1 MERLDGGGAMK
12 AVIRRMTDR
21 LIGMVAS
28 RARDQGLLDPRTS
41 PATKLAIAA
50 FHADWRARARRGDAL
65 PPGLGLGA
73 RVFSQFE
80 EDGLLLYLDAVLE
93 LEHHRFV
100 DIGAADGIN
109 SNCANLALNLGW
121 HGLFIEGNEELV
133 ARGRRF
139 YQSHPDTLLW
149 PPVFVQAFIT
159 RENINDLI
167 RDAGFSGPVGIVSID
182 IDGNDYWVW
191 EALDAVDPAVVI
203 IETHVEFGMRNIV
216 VPYDAQ
222 HVYPGKHPDYFSA
235 SPVAM
240 LRLAHRKGYRLVGA
254 NRYGFNLI
262 FVKRGLH
269 DDRVPEVPLES
280 VLTHP
285 RYFARLERFEAI
297 KDWKYETPK

>member
-1 MERLDGGGAMK
+1 
-12 AVIRRMTDR
+12 
-21 LIGMVAS
+21 
-28 RARDQGLLDPRTS
+28 LDPRTS

-50 FHADWRARARRGDAL
+50 FHAEWRARARRGELL
-65 PPGLGLGA
+65 PQGLGVGA
-73 RVFSQFE
+73 RIFSQFE

-93 LEHHRFV
+93 LEHCTFV

-121 HGLFIEGNEELV
+121 HGLFIDGDPQAV
-133 ARGRRF
+133 ARGRQF
-139 YQSHPDTLLW
+139 YREHPDTQLW
-149 PPVFVQAFIT
+149 PPVFVEAFIT
-159 RENINDLI
+159 RENINQLI
-167 RDAGFSGPVGIVSID
+167 LDAGFAGPIGIMSID

-191 EALDAVDPAVVI
+191 KAVGAVDPAVVV
-203 IETHVEFGMRNIV
+203 IETHIEFGMRNVV

-240 LRLAHRKGYRLVGA
+240 LRLAGRKGYRLVGA

-269 DDRVPEVPLES
+269 EDRVPEVSLES

-285 RYFARLERFEAI
+285 RYRARLDRFDAI
-297 KDWKYETPK
+297 KDWKYETPD

>member
-1 MERLDGGGAMK
+1 MSSLLGKISDRVVRAL
-12 AVIRRMTDR
+12 VRR
-21 LIGMVAS
+21 V
-28 RARDQGLLDPRTS
+28 RDNNALDPRTS

-50 FHADWRARARRGDAL
+50 FHGEWRARARREEPLA
-65 PPGLGLGA
+65 PGLGVGA
-73 RVFSQFE
+73 RIFSQFE

-93 LEHHRFV
+93 LEHRTFV

-121 HGLFIEGNEELV
+121 HGLFIDGNPELV

-139 YQSHPDTLLW
+139 YQEHPDSQLW

-159 RENINDLI
+159 RENINRLI
-167 RDAGFSGPVGIVSID
+167 LDAAFSGPIGIMSID

-191 EALDAVDPAVVI
+191 EAVSAVDPAVVM
-203 IETHVEFGMRNIV
+203 IETHIEFGMRNIV

-222 HVYPGKHPDYFSA
+222 HVYPGRHPDYFSA

-240 LRLAHRKGYRLVGA
+240 VRLAGRKGYRLVGA

-269 DDRVPEVPLES
+269 EDRVAEVTLES
-280 VLTHP
+280 VLRHP
-285 RYFARLERFEAI
+285 RYLARLDRFEAI
-297 KDWKYETPK
+297 KDWKYETPD

>member
-1 MERLDGGGAMK
+1 MSLLGR
-12 AVIRRMTDR
+12 ISDR
-21 LIGMVAS
+21 VVRALVR
-28 RARDQGLLDPRTS
+28 RARDNSALDPRTS
-41 PATKLAIAA
+41 PATKLAVAA
-50 FHADWRARARRGDAL
+50 FHGEWRARARRGEPL
-65 PPGLGLGA
+65 PPGLGAGA
-73 RVFSQFE
+73 RIFSQFE

-93 LEHHRFV
+93 LEQHSFV

-121 HGLFIEGNEELV
+121 HGLFIEGSPPLV
-133 ARGRRF
+133 DRGRKF
-139 YQSHPDTLLW
+139 YQEHPDTQLW

-159 RENINDLI
+159 RENINQLI
-167 RDAGFSGPVGIVSID
+167 LDTGFSGPIGIMSID

-191 EALDAVDPAVVI
+191 EAVNAVDPAVVM
-203 IETHVEFGMRNIV
+203 IETHIEFGMRNIV
-216 VPYDAQ
+216 VPYDPQ

-240 LRLAHRKGYRLVGA
+240 VRLAGRKGYRLVGA

-269 DDRVPEVPLES
+269 EDRVPEVSLES

-285 RYFARLERFEAI
+285 RYRARLDRFEAI
-297 KDWKYETPK
+297 KDWKYETPD

>member
-1 MERLDGGGAMK
+1 MK
-12 AVIRRMTDR
+12 AALKGMIDR
-21 LIGMVAS
+21 LIGVVAR
-28 RARDQGLLDPRTS
+28 RARDSGILDPRTS

-50 FHADWRARARRGDAL
+50 FHADWRARARRGEPL
-65 PPGLGLGA
+65 PRGLGLGA
-73 RVFSQFE
+73 RIFSQFE

-93 LEHHRFV
+93 LEHRTFV

-121 HGLFIEGNEELV
+121 HGLFIEGNATLV
-133 ARGRRF
+133 ERGRKF
-139 YQSHPDTLLW
+139 YRNHPDSLLW

-159 RENINDLI
+159 RENINGLI

-191 EALDAVDPAVVI
+191 DALDTVEPDVVI

-216 VPYDAQ
+216 VPYDPG
-222 HVYPGKHPDYFSA
+222 HVYPGRHPDYFSA

-240 LRLAHRKGYRLVGA
+240 VRLAARKGYRLVGA

-262 FVKRGLH
+262 FVRRGLRE
-269 DDRVPEVPLES
+269 DRVPEVSLES

-297 KDWKYETPK
+297 KDWKYENPE

>member
-1 MERLDGGGAMK
+1 MRSLLGRIADRVVQAL
-12 AVIRRMTDR
+12 VRR
-21 LIGMVAS
+21 V
-28 RARDQGLLDPRTS
+28 RDHSALDPRTS

-50 FHADWRARARRGDAL
+50 FHAEWRARARRGELL
-65 PPGLGLGA
+65 PQGLGVGA
-73 RVFSQFE
+73 RIFSQFE

-93 LEHHRFV
+93 LEHCTFV

-121 HGLFIEGNEELV
+121 HGLFIDGDPQAI

-139 YQSHPDTLLW
+139 YQEHLDTELW
-149 PPVFVQAFIT
+149 PPVFVEAFIT
-159 RENINDLI
+159 RENIDQLI
-167 RDAGFSGPVGIVSID
+167 LDAGFSGPVGIMSID

-191 EALDAVDPAVVI
+191 EAVSAVDPAVVV
-203 IETHVEFGMRNIV
+203 IETHIEFGMRNIV

-240 LRLAHRKGYRLVGA
+240 LRLAGRKGYRLVGA

-269 DDRVPEVPLES
+269 EDRVPEVSLES
-280 VLTHP
+280 VLRHP
-285 RYFARLERFEAI
+285 RYRARLNRFEAI
-297 KDWKYETPK
+297 KDWKYETPD